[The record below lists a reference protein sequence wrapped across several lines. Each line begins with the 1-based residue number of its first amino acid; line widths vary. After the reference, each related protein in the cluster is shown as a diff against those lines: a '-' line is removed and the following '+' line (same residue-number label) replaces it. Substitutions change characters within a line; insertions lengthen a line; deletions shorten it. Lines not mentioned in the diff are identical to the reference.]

1 VIGRT
6 ISHYRVQA
14 RIGSGAM
21 GDVYR
26 AHDTRLHRAVALK
39 FLKPG
44 KSDATGRRRFL
55 HEARAASALDHANIC
70 TIYDTG
76 ETADGQ
82 LYLVMAFYEGLTLAE
97 RIRRGPFTIEELAR
111 VGTQIAAG
119 LSRAHQY
126 GIVHRDIKP
135 ANLLITSFG
144 ELKILDFGIAKLR
157 GYAGANEEGIIRG
170 TLSYMSPEQVNG
182 TSTDFRT
189 DIWSLGVVLYEML
202 TQRRPFAAED
212 MERRIAEIV
221 YEDPPE
227 IGTLRPGV
235 PPVLAGLIERCL
247 RKSADM
253 RVQSC
258 QEIQEVLSDTQPPR
272 PPAPRVAAALV
283 RPRWSI
289 LVMPFTSVDSDD
301 DAHLGHGVAEEVIT
315 ALSHVSALRVMART
329 ASERVQQGGGDLT
342 AAARELGV
350 DYIIAGA
357 IRRESDALWIS
368 ANVVNVRGGTLLWAE
383 QFSGTIEEI
392 FSIQEQLARQIAEA
406 LSVHLNTQE
415 REHHS
420 DIRLADLQSYD
431 YYLRAKRE
439 FVRYDPGGLE
449 RALTF
454 IESARARV
462 GDNVLLLAAAG
473 QIFWQI
479 VNSGSSAD
487 RRYLEKAREC
497 ADRLLAI
504 DPDGPHGPRLL
515 GMVWATEGRIRE
527 SIASL
532 ERAVVRDPFD
542 TDTLSLLG
550 PLYGYVGRPQLGMPY
565 VTRLLELDPLMPMYQ
580 ALPGYLFLMAGSF
593 DNAAAAIGR
602 SYRMDPGNPV
612 VSLSYGQCLALNGQ
626 TAEAITVFD
635 DLQRQ
640 MPGAFMSRLGQ
651 LYKCALLNN
660 REEAAS
666 WVTAE
671 VEAIAEWDMYHAWN
685 LAECFAMLGE
695 PERAMHWLAKAVE
708 RGMLNYPLLAHL
720 DPFLENIRSDPQF
733 TSLMT
738 AVRRQWEEFSTALP
752 AGLPA

>member
-1 VIGRT
+1 
-6 ISHYRVQA
+6 
-14 RIGSGAM
+14 M

-26 AHDTRLHRAVALK
+26 AYDTRLQRPVALK

-44 KSDATGRRRFL
+44 KSDASGRRRFL

-70 TIYDTG
+70 TIHDTG
-76 ETADGQ
+76 ETADGH
-82 LYLVMAFYEGLTLAE
+82 LYLVMAFYEGQTLAE
-97 RIRRGPFTIEELAR
+97 RLRRGPFTIEEFAR

-144 ELKILDFGIAKLR
+144 DVKILDFGIAKLR

-170 TLSYMSPEQVNG
+170 TLSYMSPEQVLG
-182 TSTDFRT
+182 AATDFRT
-189 DIWSLGVVLYEML
+189 DVWSLGVVLYEML
-202 TQRRPFAAED
+202 TGKRPFAAED
-212 MERRIAEIV
+212 MDRRIAEIV
-221 YEDPPE
+221 YEDPPP
-227 IGTLRPGV
+227 ILTHRPDA
-235 PPVLAGLIERCL
+235 PPTIVGLIERCL

-258 QEIQEVLSDTQPPR
+258 QEIQEVLSDSQPSRR
-272 PPAPRVAAALV
+272 PARTPPTAPA

-289 LVMPFTSVDSDD
+289 LVMPFASLANEEDE
-301 DAHLGHGVAEEVIT
+301 HLGHGVADEIIT

-329 ASERVQQGGGDLT
+329 ASERVQHTGRNT
-342 AAARELGV
+342 TEAARELGV

-357 IRRESDALWIS
+357 IRREVDALWIS
-368 ANVVNVRGGTLLWAE
+368 ANVVDVRGGTLVWAE
-383 QFSGTIEEI
+383 QFNGQLEEI
-392 FSIQEQLARQIAEA
+392 FSLQEQLARQIADA
-406 LSVHLNTQE
+406 LSVHLNVQE
-415 REHHS
+415 RDHQR

-439 FVRYDPGGLE
+439 FVRYEPGGLE
-449 RALTF
+449 RALAF

-473 QIFWQI
+473 QIYWQL

-487 RRYLEKAREC
+487 RRYLDKARDC
-497 ADRLLAI
+497 AERLTEL
-504 DPDGPHGPRLL
+504 DPGGAHGPRLS
-515 GMVWATEGRIRE
+515 GMVSATEGRIRE

-593 DNAAAAIGR
+593 DNALTPIRR
-602 SYRMDPGNPV
+602 SYQMDPGNPIV
-612 VSLSYGQCLALNGQ
+612 ALSYGQCLALNGQ
-626 TAEAITVFD
+626 SAEAIVVFD
-635 DLQRQ
+635 DLERR

-651 LYKCALLNN
+651 LYKYALLNDT
-660 REEAAS
+660 ADALAC
-666 WVTAE
+666 VTEE
-671 VEAIAEWDMYHAWN
+671 VEGIAEWDMYHAWN
-685 LAECFAMLGE
+685 LAEGFALLGE
-695 PERAMHWLAKAVE
+695 RPRALHWLAKAVE
-708 RGMLNYPLLAHL
+708 RGLLNYPLLAHL
-720 DPFLENIRSDPQF
+720 DPFLENVRSDPAF
-733 TSLMT
+733 TSLM
-738 AVRRQWEEFSTALP
+738 ANVRQQWEEFSTALP

>member
-1 VIGRT
+1 
-6 ISHYRVQA
+6 
-14 RIGSGAM
+14 M

-26 AHDTRLHRAVALK
+26 AYDTRLQRPVALK

-44 KSDATGRRRFL
+44 RSDASGRRRFL

-76 ETADGQ
+76 ETPDGH
-82 LYLVMAFYEGLTLAE
+82 LYLVMAFYEGQTFAGRL
-97 RIRRGPFTIEELAR
+97 RRGPFTIEEFAR

-144 ELKILDFGIAKLR
+144 EVKILDFGIAKLR

-170 TLSYMSPEQVNG
+170 TLSYMSPEQVLG
-182 TSTDFRT
+182 AATDFRT

-202 TQRRPFAAED
+202 TGRRPFAAED
-212 MERRIAEIV
+212 MDRRIAEIV
-221 YEDPPE
+221 YEDPPP
-227 IGTLRPGV
+227 IATRRPDAPSAVVTLV
-235 PPVLAGLIERCL
+235 DRCL

-258 QEIQEVLSDTQPPR
+258 QEIQEVLGDTQPSRR
-272 PPAPRVAAALV
+272 PARPAPAAPV

-289 LVMPFTSVDSDD
+289 LVMPFASLENEEDE
-301 DAHLGHGVAEEVIT
+301 HLGHGVADEIIT

-329 ASERVQQGGGDLT
+329 ASERVQQAGRNIT
-342 AAARELGV
+342 EAARELGV
-350 DYIIAGA
+350 DYIVAGA
-357 IRRESDALWIS
+357 LRREERRQDVPGDRGSDALWIS
-368 ANVVNVRGGTLLWAE
+368 ANVVDVRGGTLLWAE
-383 QFSGTIEEI
+383 QFNGRLEEI
-392 FSIQEQLARQIAEA
+392 FSLQEQLARQIAEA
-406 LSVHLNTQE
+406 LSVHLNVPE
-415 REHHS
+415 REHQR
-420 DIRLADLQSYD
+420 DIRLADLHSYD

-439 FVRYDPGGLE
+439 FVRYEPGGLE
-449 RALTF
+449 RALAF
-454 IESARARV
+454 IESARSRV

-473 QIFWQI
+473 QIYWQL

-487 RRYLEKAREC
+487 RRYLDKAREC
-497 ADRLLAI
+497 AERLLAL
-504 DPDGPHGPRLL
+504 DPEGAHGPRLL
-515 GMVWATEGRIRE
+515 GMVSATEGRIRD

-593 DNAAAAIGR
+593 DNALTPIRR
-602 SYRMDPGNPV
+602 SYQMDPGNPIV
-612 VSLSYGQCLALNGQ
+612 ALSYGQCLALNGQ
-626 TAEAITVFD
+626 SAEAITVFD
-635 DLQRQ
+635 DLQRR

-651 LYKCALLNN
+651 LYKCALVND
-660 REEAAS
+660 AAGAPA
-666 WVTAE
+666 WVTEE

-685 LAECFAMLGE
+685 LAECFALLGE
-695 PERAMHWLAKAVE
+695 GARALHWLAKAVE
-708 RGMLNYPLLAHL
+708 RGLLNYPLLAHL
-720 DPFLENIRSDPQF
+720 DPFLENVRSDPAF
-733 TSLMT
+733 TTLMT
-738 AVRRQWEEFSTALP
+738 DVRQQWEEFSTALP